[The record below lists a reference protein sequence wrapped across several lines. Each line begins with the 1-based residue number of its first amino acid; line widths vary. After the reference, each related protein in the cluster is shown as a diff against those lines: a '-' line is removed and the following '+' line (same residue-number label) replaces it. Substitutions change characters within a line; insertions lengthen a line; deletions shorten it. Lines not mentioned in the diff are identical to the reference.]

1 MIGRGRGV
9 GREKETE
16 VETKVEATR
25 CRDIAGGC
33 EAAGMVAT
41 RARWRVGSCLVS
53 NSGVSCNSGWGRD
66 GEVGTGEKPREVW
79 EGAGDMGYDDGA
91 SAIDVGAGTGIG
103 AGGVGGMRGTPW
115 EDKALRTASQPRS
128 KVFMRSLSSSF
139 SRSRSCCRR
148 RSSST

>member
-1 MIGRGRGV
+1 MRGRGRGI
-9 GREKETE
+9 GRERETE

-53 NSGVSCNSGWGRD
+53 NSGGSCDLNWGRVD
-66 GEVGTGEKPREVW
+66 VVGTGEKSRDVW

-91 SAIDVGAGTGIG
+91 TVVDVGAGTGT
-103 AGGVGGMRGTPW
+103 GGVGGTRGTPW

-148 RSSST
+148 RSSSA

>member
-1 MIGRGRGV
+1 VRGRGRGV
-9 GREKETE
+9 GRERETE

-53 NSGVSCNSGWGRD
+53 KSGVSFNSGWGRD
-66 GEVGTGEKPREVW
+66 DDVGTGDKSRDVW
-79 EGAGDMGYDDGA
+79 EGAGDRGYDDGGTVV
-91 SAIDVGAGTGIG
+91 DVGAGAGAG

-128 KVFMRSLSSSF
+128 KVFIRSLSSSF

-148 RSSST
+148 RSSSG